1 MTKYLVATL
10 ALVAAGAANA
20 ACQDYGPASITGR
33 LVRQTYAGPPDYESV
48 TKGDQPI
55 VIYLLQLD
63 YNLCLNESQVVA
75 QGTRELQLQ
84 WSGGGPGPFPD
95 LLGRKVTVTGELIRG
110 GAQHDKRVVLVASR
124 LTQ

>member
-1 MTKYLVATL
+1 MKHFVAMLTL
-10 ALVAAGAANA
+10 TIAGAANA
-20 ACQDYGPASITGR
+20 SCLDYGPASLTGT

-63 YNLCLNESQVVA
+63 YTLCVNESRIVG

-84 WSGGGPGPFPD
+84 WSGTGPGPFRD
-95 LLGRKVTVTGELIRG
+95 LLGRKITATGELIRG
-110 GAQHDKRVVLVASR
+110 DATHDKRVVLVATKVT
-124 LTQ
+124 L